1 MVKFSHVQKHVFLL
15 PESLM
20 SKHKRKKN
28 FVDNKVQGALLR
40 RIFSHWLLFFGVA
53 GGSLLLLQTL
63 LGDSNVP
70 VMERLKQQMSEFTL
84 FAIVMAALFPGF
96 MLDTVRFS
104 NRFVGPIGRLRRHLQ
119 QLSHGDTSEC
129 SFRGNDFW
137 TEAAEEFNAVADL
150 VKSQREEI
158 ERLRAA
164 NGIQSAPVVST
175 PDMTTNTASVTN
187 S

>member
-1 MVKFSHVQKHVFLL
+1 MCIRDS
-15 PESLM
+15 M

-40 RIFSHWLLFFGVA
+40 RIFSHWLLFFAVA
-53 GGSLLLLQTL
+53 GGSVLLLQTL

-70 VMERLKQQMSEFTL
+70 VMDRLKEQIGEFTL

-104 NRFVGPIGRLRRHLQ
+104 NRFVGPVGRLRRHLQ
-119 QLSHGDTSEC
+119 QLSRGDTSEC
-129 SFRGNDFW
+129 SFRGDDFW
-137 TEAAEEFNAVADL
+137 VEAAAEFNAVADL
-150 VKSQREEI
+150 VKSQQEEI

-164 NGIQSAPVVST
+164 NGLAPR
-175 PDMTTNTASVTN
+175 PAAANTASTTT